1 MKKEIKKGINAP
13 ITIVEI
19 NTRDNVVDNN
29 ISLFNSDLL
38 TIDID
43 NPKAIAPLI
52 VPEQLQIPRST
63 KLNLKFDTWN
73 KSISIHIPKTE
84 TNLPHITTHNS
95 KNIKLQ
101 LKATWK

>member
-1 MKKEIKKGINAP
+1 M
-13 ITIVEI
+13 TMVEI
-19 NTRDNVVDNN
+19 NTKDKVVDNN

-52 VPEQLQIPRST
+52 VPEQLQIPLST
-63 KLNLKFDTWN
+63 KLNLKLDTWN
-73 KSISIHIPKTE
+73 KSIRIQMPKTE

-95 KNIKLQ
+95 NNIKLQ